1 LAVRPRKVKRPDKNK
16 FLPFNFA
23 KKPCGFFAKMSRGS
37 IPLYHGNSQFI
48 SALEKSIL
56 FPVQNPTV
64 FDHCLVPVRRTL
76 AVYGREGMR
85 KGDVVKDFCSRHGI
99 DWKSIDVVFGATGE
113 AADAFNMHY
122 AERTLMEQTRKLQ
135 VIIIDHAD
143 ILAFE
148 PSDEETMAHFALQ
161 LESKAT
167 LANLI
172 VVCLFDRHRQDEEP
186 NAYRS
191 RFFKQFIYG
200 ALLTSPPADF
210 RIKFYEEV
218 ITAFVSASAGGGGGK
233 GEFTQGHY
241 TMLSDASPDATI
253 DDMLSF
259 CKDVFYNYTFNA
271 LKDEK
276 TEALSYDHF
285 ASYFP
290 INGRIPTVALN
301 ASQLEQRLSASVLG
315 VLKKEMPPRPA
326 VAPPTLKREKS
337 PPSSPPSSPPLSP
350 QATKKHKVDA
360 DFGVEQV

>member
-1 LAVRPRKVKRPDKNK
+1 MVKMYKEDKKFTYYLICKKLAVFCK
-16 FLPFNFA
+16 F
-23 KKPCGFFAKMSRGS
+23 KMSRGS

-56 FPVQNPTV
+56 FPVQNPTI
-64 FDHCLVPVRRTL
+64 FDHALVPVRRTL

-99 DWKSIDVVFGATGE
+99 DWKSIDVVFGVTGE
-113 AADAFNMHY
+113 AADAFNMHVV
-122 AERTLMEQTRKLQ
+122 ERTALDQTHKSQ

-161 LESKAT
+161 LEAKAT

-172 VVCLFDRHRQDEEP
+172 IVCLFDRHRQDEEP

-218 ITAFVSASAGGGGGK
+218 ITAFVNSSLPAGGGK
-233 GEFTQGHY
+233 GEFIQGHY

-259 CKDVFYNYTFNA
+259 CKDVFYNYTYNA
-271 LKDEK
+271 SKSDAEPA
-276 TEALSYDHF
+276 TFTYDCF

-290 INGRIPTVALN
+290 VGGRIPTVALN

-315 VLKKEMPPRPA
+315 VLKKEMPPMPRPA
-326 VAPPTLKREKS
+326 APLILKREKS
-337 PPSSPPSSPPLSP
+337 PTFTPASPPSSP

>member
-1 LAVRPRKVKRPDKNK
+1 
-16 FLPFNFA
+16 
-23 KKPCGFFAKMSRGS
+23 MSRGS

-56 FPVQNPTV
+56 FPVQNPTI
-64 FDHCLVPVRRTL
+64 FDHALVPVRRTL

-85 KGDVVKDFCSRHGI
+85 KGDVVKDFCSRHNI

-122 AERTLMEQTRKLQ
+122 VERTVMEQTRKLQ

-161 LESKAT
+161 LEAKAT

-218 ITAFVSASAGGGGGK
+218 IKAFVDSSPASPAPPASGGK
-233 GEFTQGHY
+233 GGGEFTQGHY
-241 TMLSDASPDATI
+241 AMLSDASSDATI
-253 DDMLSF
+253 DDMLAF
-259 CKDVFYNYTFNA
+259 CKDVFYNYTFHA
-271 LKDEK
+271 LAQPAG
-276 TEALSYDHF
+276 EAIEPFSYKHF
-285 ASYFP
+285 ATCFP
-290 INGRIPTVALN
+290 ELGRIPTVALN

-315 VLKKEMPPRPA
+315 VLKKEMPHMPRPA
-326 VAPPTLKREKS
+326 APLTLKREKS
-337 PPSSPPSSPPLSP
+337 PAFTPNSPASSPSMRISSP